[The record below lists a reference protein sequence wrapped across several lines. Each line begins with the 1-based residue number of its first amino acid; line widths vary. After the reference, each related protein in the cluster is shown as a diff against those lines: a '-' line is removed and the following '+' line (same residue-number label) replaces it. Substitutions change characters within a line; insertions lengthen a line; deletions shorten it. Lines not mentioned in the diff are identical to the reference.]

1 MKDSAW
7 QIAAQR
13 RTITRSCA
21 LFIAYSG
28 ERSWKAICDRLRSA
42 YCLSRVDHV
51 RKIMDRKQR
60 SDIGK
65 YSFVNSIIRSWN
77 QLPAEALGTFYYKSK
92 TFRNRVRKEIINEV
106 K

>member
-1 MKDSAW
+1 MKDTAW

-13 RTITRSCA
+13 RTVTRSCA
-21 LFIAYSG
+21 LVIPYSR
-28 ERSWKAICDRLRSA
+28 ERAWKAIRDRLRRA

-77 QLPAEALGTFYYKSK
+77 QLPAEALGTFYYKPK
-92 TFRNRVRKEIINEV
+92 TFRNRVRKVIINEV